1 MYKYETNP
9 ENMWKPSSKEQCRIN
24 LELIDYLIDV
34 YVSDGLTEEQ
44 MNQFREKYD
53 EILELCKN
61 PNTIWKKD
69 TMDYITSNS
78 DIIQEIK
85 K

>member
-1 MYKYETNP
+1 
-9 ENMWKPSSKEQCRIN
+9 MWKPSSKEQCRIN

-34 YVSDGLTEEQ
+34 YFADGLTEPQ
-44 MNQFREKYD
+44 MIQFREKYN
-53 EILELCKN
+53 EIIELCRN
-61 PNTIWKKD
+61 PNTLWKKD
-69 TMDYITSNS
+69 AMDYITSNS

>member
-1 MYKYETNP
+1 
-9 ENMWKPSSKEQCRIN
+9 MWKPSSKEQCRIN

-34 YVSDGLTEEQ
+34 YLADGLTEAQ
-44 MNQFREKYD
+44 INQFKEKYQ

-69 TMDYITSNS
+69 AMDYITSNS

>member
-1 MYKYETNP
+1 
-9 ENMWKPSSKEQCRIN
+9 MWKPSSKEQCRIN

-34 YVSDGLTEEQ
+34 YFADGLTEGQ

-53 EILELCKN
+53 EIIKLCKN

-69 TMDYITSNS
+69 AMDYIESNS

>member
-1 MYKYETNP
+1 
-9 ENMWKPSSKEQCRIN
+9 MWKPSSKEQCRIN

-34 YVSDGLTEEQ
+34 YFADGLTESQ
-44 MNQFREKYD
+44 INQFKEKYQ

-69 TMDYITSNS
+69 AMDYITSNS

>member
-1 MYKYETNP
+1 
-9 ENMWKPSSKEQCRIN
+9 MWKPSSKEQCRIN

-34 YVSDGLTEEQ
+34 YLADGLTEAQ
-44 MNQFREKYD
+44 INQFKEKYQ

-69 TMDYITSNS
+69 AIDYITSNS

>member
-1 MYKYETNP
+1 
-9 ENMWKPSSKEQCRIN
+9 MWKPSSKEQCRIN

-34 YVSDGLTEEQ
+34 YLADGLTEAQ
-44 MNQFREKYD
+44 LIQFKEKYD
-53 EILELCKN
+53 EIIELCKN
-61 PNTIWKKD
+61 PNTLWKKD
-69 TMDYITSNS
+69 AMDYITSNS

>member
-1 MYKYETNP
+1 
-9 ENMWKPSSKEQCRIN
+9 MWKPSSKEQCRIN

-34 YVSDGLTEEQ
+34 YFADGLTEAQ
-44 MNQFREKYD
+44 MIQFREKYN
-53 EILELCKN
+53 EIIELCRN
-61 PNTIWKKD
+61 PNTLWKKD
-69 TMDYITSNS
+69 AMDYITSNS

>member
-1 MYKYETNP
+1 MDKYETNS
-9 ENMWKPSSKEQCRIN
+9 EKMWKPSSKEQCRIN

-34 YVSDGLTEEQ
+34 YLADGLTEAQ
-44 MNQFREKYD
+44 INQFKEKYQ

-61 PNTIWKKD
+61 PNTVWKKD
-69 TMDYITSNS
+69 AMDYITSNS

>member
-1 MYKYETNP
+1 
-9 ENMWKPSSKEQCRIN
+9 MWKPSSKEQCRIN

-34 YVSDGLTEEQ
+34 YFADGLTETQ
-44 MNQFREKYD
+44 MIQFKEKYD
-53 EILELCKN
+53 EIIELCKN
-61 PNTIWKKD
+61 PNTLWKKD
-69 TMDYITSNS
+69 AMDYITSNS